1 MYHLQKCLKNEIY
14 SYKKSLIFND
24 SSGDYFIL
32 NMESSMI
39 RYRLV
44 SLCLNRYIFE
54 KSIKYKIIKY
64 LSDMESYDY
73 YIERYKTISYLYNKS
88 FIKDYWRERKFISYV
103 LNSEIYIS
111 KPDDNMDFYNETGQ
125 SYQVR
130 NLVLSLLS
138 IPNDNSD
145 ILHNDSLLSNDIKEW
160 REIDDSMYGILA
172 KNIMDKIV
180 LK

>member
-1 MYHLQKCLKNEIY
+1 
-14 SYKKSLIFND
+14 
-24 SSGDYFIL
+24 
-32 NMESSMI
+32 MESSMI

-73 YIERYKTISYLYNKS
+73 YIERYNTLSYLYNKS
-88 FIKDYWRERKFISYV
+88 FIKDYWKEKKFISYV

-130 NLVLSLLS
+130 NLLLSLLS

-145 ILHNDSLLSNDIKEW
+145 ILHNDSLLSNEIKEW

-172 KNIMDKIV
+172 KNIMDKIK
-180 LK
+180 LIKR